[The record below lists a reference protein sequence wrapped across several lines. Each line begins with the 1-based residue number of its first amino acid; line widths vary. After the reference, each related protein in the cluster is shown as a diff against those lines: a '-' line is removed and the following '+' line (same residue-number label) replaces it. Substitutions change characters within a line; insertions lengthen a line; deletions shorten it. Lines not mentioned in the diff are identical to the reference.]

1 MFRYRFLKSA
11 AIALGLYGV
20 LGLLIAAAM
29 LVVGVSTFGQVT
41 SLQRTLE
48 SERGALV
55 QSIKT
60 VSGTLRDTAGAT
72 SDFQKSIDNAR
83 GSADQASRLA
93 NDSAG
98 TFRQMG
104 ASMAVISILGFQPL
118 AGIAPQF
125 TSSADQLQQMAIS
138 LGATRDALAQNTS
151 DVGRVGT
158 DLSNLQV
165 QLDAVAV
172 SLSQP
177 GVLGL
182 ETQGLLPFQVAFYGM
197 CLLVILQS
205 AFAIVAGIALYRLQ
219 RSLGA
224 EPLFPHIRRATT
236 IDADE
241 HGRVRAS

>member
-104 ASMAVISILGFQPL
+104 ASMAVISVLGFQPL

>member
-83 GSADQASRLA
+83 GAADQASRLA

-104 ASMAVISILGFQPL
+104 ASMAVVSILGFQPL
-118 AGIAPQF
+118 ASIAPQF

-138 LGATRDALAQNTS
+138 LGTTRDALAQNTS